1 MAIKRPD
8 VTGFT
13 RELLQQLQEGRIAK
27 SEAGAKKGA
36 TISVQFADPYTT
48 TMQVENDKKE
58 TPTLEKSIL
67 NLLNGGPGHTIERLA
82 FETNPSVNNTYASIY
97 KNKIKL
103 LPDTI
108 LKRIAI
114 QDSLVAA
121 IVNAR
126 AAMIQSFGR
135 PQPDRHS
142 TGFKIEPLD
151 GLFEK
156 MSEDEKAEFQ
166 KRVDNV
172 QKKLVT
178 CGSTENLKADDHMT
192 FAQFLGMCTRNAI
205 VVGRIAVEVIKA
217 WDPESGKMLFHSFRP
232 IDAGTIYKA
241 APYKDAAQS
250 VRDEALHLLSQIKNK
265 EFIPEKFKA
274 EEYSWIQVQD
284 GRPVQAFTAGECLV
298 YNFYPVT
305 DVELDGYPLTPID
318 TAIADITTHIN
329 ITNHNKLYFQTG
341 RAARGMLVVKSED
354 VNEHV
359 ITNIKQ
365 QFNASINSVSNAWR
379 MPVFGV
385 GAEDDISWV
394 PIDSGSRD
402 MEFQY
407 LSDSNSRV
415 ILSAFQMSPE
425 ELPGYAH
432 LSRGTNNQALSESN
446 NEYKMEAAR
455 DVGLRPLVS
464 NFEDFIN
471 ARVFPLL
478 DPSLAKIC
486 VVKFI
491 GLDAETAEKESI
503 RLQGDMTIH
512 MTYDEVQEAVE
523 KEPVGMA
530 MGGAIPLNPA
540 YLQNLDK
547 YFTVGQI
554 LERFCGIEGAAKDP
568 TKAYC
573 RDPFWFQMQQMVMQ
587 QQQMAMQQQQAQQA
601 MAMGLPPPGQDGGG
615 GDDSGGGGDDG
626 GGSAPEGSEGPT
638 GGGGNQGDAQPSPD
652 GQDPTQAAGE
662 DLSRSLDQVMAT
674 LSKGEKMLPISGR
687 RLLHQQRQTVTR
699 SMEFMEKDLAKLQA
713 EILDIAKDFDFTP
726 KE

>member
-1 MAIKRPD
+1 MAIKKPEISS
-8 VTGFT
+8 FT
-13 RELLQQLQEGRIAK
+13 RELIQQLSEGPLSK
-27 SEAGAKKGA
+27 SAQPAKKK
-36 TISVQFADPYTT
+36 TISVEFADPHTT
-48 TMQVENDKKE
+48 SLQLAAGES
-58 TPTLEKSIL
+58 PSLSKSIL
-67 NLLNGGPGHTIERLA
+67 NVLNGGPGHSIERLA
-82 FETNPSVNNTYASIY
+82 FETNPSVNNTYAAIY
-97 KNKIKL
+97 ENKVRL

-126 AAMIQSFGR
+126 SAMIQSFGR

-156 MSEDEKAEFQ
+156 MDEAQKSDFQ
-166 KRVDNV
+166 KRVDAV
-172 QKKLVT
+172 QKMMVT

-192 FAQFLGMCTRNAI
+192 FAQFLGMCTRNAV
-205 VVGRIAVEVIKA
+205 VVGRIAVEVIRA
-217 WDPESGKMLFHSFRP
+217 LNMQTNQMEFHSFRP

-241 APYKDAAQS
+241 APYKEAAQA
-250 VRDEALHLLSQIKNK
+250 VREDALNLLEQLKNK
-265 EFIPEKFKA
+265 EFVPEKFKA
-274 EEYSWIQVQD
+274 EEYAWIQVID
-284 GRPVQAFTAGECLV
+284 GRPTQAFTAGECLV

-305 DVELDGYPLTPID
+305 DVELGGYPLTPID
-318 TAIADITTHIN
+318 TAILDITTHIN

-385 GAEDDISWV
+385 GSEDDISWV

-471 ARVFPLL
+471 ARIFPLL
-478 DPSLAKIC
+478 DPVLAKIC
-486 VVKFI
+486 VLKFI

-503 RLQGDMTIH
+503 RLQGDMSIH
-512 MTYDEVQEAVE
+512 MTYDEVHESVE
-523 KEPVGMA
+523 KEPVGMSI
-530 MGGAIPLNPA
+530 GGAIPLNPA
-540 YLQNLDK
+540 FQQLLDK
-547 YFTVGQI
+547 YFPVGQI
-554 LERFCGIEGAAKDP
+554 LERFCGIKGAAKDP
-568 TKAYC
+568 ALAYY
-573 RDPFWFQMQQMVMQ
+573 RDPFWFQFQQLQQQAQQMQ
-587 QQQMAMQQQQAQQA
+587 MQQQQAQQA
-601 MAMGLPPPGQDGGG
+601 AAQGLPPPGQDGGG
-615 GDDSGGGGDDG
+615 GSGEGGDDG
-626 GGSAPEGSEGPT
+626 GAAPQEGSGGPT
-638 GGGGNQGDAQPSPD
+638 GGGGNQGEATGGGDEGSAP
-652 GQDPTQAAGE
+652 AGDQGGEE
-662 DLSRSLDQVMAT
+662 DLSRSLDQVIDV
-674 LSKGEKMLPISGR
+674 LSKGEKNLPPSRR
-687 RLLHQQRQTVTR
+687 RLRHQQSQTVTK
-699 SMEFMEKDLAKLQA
+699 FMQHLEKDLEDLNKEVL
-713 EILDIAKDFDFTP
+713 EMVKPFDV

>member
-1 MAIKRPD
+1 MAITKP
-8 VTGFT
+8 GISSFT
-13 RELLQQLQEGRIAK
+13 RELLQQMTEGNLAK
-27 SEAGAKKGA
+27 ADSAPKKHPGM
-36 TISVQFADPYTT
+36 SVQFADPHST
-48 TMQVENDKKE
+48 TMILEAGE
-58 TPTLEKSIL
+58 TPTLSKSIL
-67 NLLNGGPGHTIERLA
+67 NVLNGGPGHTIERLA
-82 FETNPSVNNTYASIY
+82 FETNPSINNTYASIF
-97 KNKIKL
+97 KAKVKL
-103 LPDTI
+103 LPDTV

-126 AAMIQSFGR
+126 SAMLQSFGR

-156 MSEDEKAEFQ
+156 MDEEQKADFQ
-166 KRVDNV
+166 KRVDAV
-172 QKKLVT
+172 QKKIVT
-178 CGSTENLKADDHMT
+178 CGSTANIKADNHMT
-192 FAQFLGMCTRNAI
+192 FAQFLGMCTRNA
-205 VVGRIAVEVIKA
+205 VVTGRVAVEIIRA
-217 WDPESGKMLFHSFRP
+217 LNQATGEMEFHSFRP
-232 IDAGTIYKA
+232 IDAGTIYRA
-241 APYKDAAQS
+241 APYIEAAES
-250 VRDEALHLLSQIKNK
+250 VRKEALHYLEQIKNK
-265 EFIPEKFKA
+265 DFLPEKFTA
-274 EEYSWIQVQD
+274 EEYAWIQVVE
-284 GRPVQAFTAGECLV
+284 GGTPVQAFTAGECLV

-305 DVELDGYPLTPID
+305 DIELDGYPLTPID

-385 GAEDDISWV
+385 GAEDEISWV

-464 NFEDFIN
+464 NFEDFFNQRI
-471 ARVFPLL
+471 FPLL
-478 DPSLAKIC
+478 DPVLAQIC
-486 VVKFI
+486 VLKFI
-491 GLDAETAEKESI
+491 GLDSETAEKESI
-503 RLQGDMTIH
+503 RLQGDQTIH
-512 MTYDEVQEAVE
+512 MTYDEVHESVE
-523 KEPVGMA
+523 KEPVGMSI
-530 MGGAIPLNPA
+530 GGAIPLNPG
-540 YLQNLDK
+540 YQQLIDK
-547 YFTVGQI
+547 YFSVGQI
-554 LERFCGIEGAAKDP
+554 LERFCGVKGASKDP
-568 TKAYC
+568 KLAYF
-573 RDPFWFQMQQMVMQ
+573 RDPFWFQFQQLQ
-587 QQQMAMQQQQAQQA
+587 QQAQQMQQQQAQAQQA
-601 MAMGLPPPGQDGGG
+601 AAQGQPPPGQDGGG
-615 GDDSGGGGDDG
+615 SGDSGSGGD
-626 GGSAPEGSEGPT
+626 APEGSAGPT
-638 GGGGNQGDAQPSPD
+638 NGGANQGPSDGSGTEGSAPGGAQDS
-652 GQDPTQAAGE
+652 GAE
-662 DLSRSLDQVMAT
+662 DLSRSLDQVIDT
-674 LSKGEKMLPISGR
+674 LSKGEKHLPPSRR
-687 RLLHQQRQTVTR
+687 RLLHQQHVTVTK
-699 SMEFMEKDLAKLQA
+699 FMQHLEKDLQEMNRDVL
-713 EILDIAKDFDFTP
+713 EIAKTFEP